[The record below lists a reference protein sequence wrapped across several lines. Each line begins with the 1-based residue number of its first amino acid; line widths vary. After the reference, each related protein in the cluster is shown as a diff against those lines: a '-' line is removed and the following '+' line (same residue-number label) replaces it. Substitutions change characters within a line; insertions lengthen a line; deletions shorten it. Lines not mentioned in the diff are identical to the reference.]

1 MIVVSHFSKSLD
13 NRQVCG
19 QHQSFPRCQRA
30 LASRSQSACKCR
42 CNYAHPNKRGTSFVS
57 ESVHERHRGGT
68 SVLEVAFDKRGG

>member
-1 MIVVSHFSKSLD
+1 MVVSRFSKSLD

-19 QHQSFPRCQRA
+19 QHRSFPRSQRA

-57 ESVHERHRGGT
+57 KGVHERRQGGT
-68 SVLEVAFDKRGG
+68 SAPGVAFDKLGG